1 MHLQSSSNTVSL
13 LQKNTVPPASHQT
26 MVVLRFF
33 VITYLIGMVILS
45 VEQFL
50 SLPSNLGSVDFWNML
65 FLPVCWWYL
74 VHTRQAIRF
83 PYIVGMWFILL
94 GSFIGTFSSFNPMA
108 SFIFL
113 AKEIYLYFWF
123 ATVTLVLTSLEQ
135 AVVQRVVLAWT
146 TVAVLHGILLVGEFV
161 SPNFYGFVISILGRI
176 GNVDARYL
184 GRPAGLFENPVW
196 AALFQL
202 MGFVPLL
209 LAGLRRELTLL
220 LGVVLLLGILAA
232 ASLGAFSALLGGL
245 AVAIFLLLLIGGH
258 TKFLI
263 WLATITVIATGLFLY
278 TISQLPDILAR
289 LEHLTTDRAAH
300 TAGER
305 LDLWGSGTEIL
316 FSPKSIFGVGPSNY
330 RDFIEN
336 KTLHNDFLEF
346 GVERGVIGLLG
357 LALFTGEAWNNAA
370 KILLGQIKSRDTTR
384 PSGVIFI
391 AMLFG
396 VLLESNAHQIFHFRS
411 IWLAL
416 ALLETTHL
424 KMTSSFTEA
433 VTRQGEERGE
443 SPHSSFKLQSQADR
457 IQRGRVV
464 VEFIGSTGSGKTTVI
479 NKVYHRLK
487 KTSKVTTSI
496 ELATDMVG
504 FRGLKHPTLQNLV
517 MEFISFP
524 VFIFTLYKHNNF
536 LRQTIKIFWRTTGF
550 SIQTIHNL
558 RSMVRK
564 IGMYEIT
571 KRFGNYQFILVDEGP
586 ILAAHMFVPAG
597 NTYTAEEITRFADLL
612 PLPDL
617 IVYIRASVDT
627 IIKRTLERADPPRE
641 VEINNQPKMEEYI
654 KRTVALFDQLTQAEN
669 LRPRL
674 LIVESLDI
682 TSAGYDQIIDN
693 ICQEILDRSASKN
706 NFNSSKKIKPL
717 LK

>member
-1 MHLQSSSNTVSL
+1 MQSQPYSQTVSL
-13 LQKNTVPPASHQT
+13 LVGNTAPPPSRLT
-26 MVVLRFF
+26 SVLRFA
-33 VITYLIGMVILS
+33 VITYLLGMAVLS

-50 SLPSNLGSVDFWNML
+50 SLPSNLGSVDFWNLL

-74 VHTRQAIRF
+74 IHTRQAVRF
-83 PYIVGMWFILL
+83 PYILGMWFILL
-94 GSFIGTFSSFNPMA
+94 GSFIGTFFSFDPIA

-123 ATVTLVLTSLEQ
+123 VTVTLVLTNLEP
-135 AVVQRVVLAWT
+135 VIMRRVVLAWT
-146 TVAVLHGILLVGEFV
+146 TVVVLHGILLVAEFV
-161 SPNFYGFVISILGRI
+161 SPDFYGFIISILGSI
-176 GNVDARYL
+176 GNVDVRYL

-209 LAGLRRELTLL
+209 LADFRRELTLL
-220 LGVVLLLGILAA
+220 LGIVLLLSILAT
-232 ASLGAFSALLGGL
+232 ASLGALSALLGAL
-245 AVAIFLLLLIGGH
+245 AVAVLLLLLMGGH
-258 TKFLI
+258 MKFLI
-263 WLATITVIATGLFLY
+263 WLATVAILAIGLFLFS
-278 TISQLPDILAR
+278 ISQSPDVLAR

-316 FSPKSIFGVGPSNY
+316 FSPKSILGVGPSNY
-330 RDFIEN
+330 RDFFEN

-357 LALFTGEAWNNAA
+357 LVIFTGEAWNNAA
-370 KILLGQIKSRDTTR
+370 KVLLSQIKSGSTAR

-396 VLLESNAHQIFHFRS
+396 ILLESNAHQIFHFRS
-411 IWLAL
+411 VWLAL

-424 KMTSSFTEA
+424 KLASTSTGAGNS
-433 VTRQGEERGE
+433 QEEGRGE
-443 SPHSSFKLQSQADR
+443 KSYPAKKLLPQMDR
-457 IQRGRVV
+457 IHGGRVV
-464 VEFIGSTGSGKTTVI
+464 VEFIGSTGAGKTTVI
-479 NKVYHRLK
+479 NEVYHRLA
-487 KTSKVTTSI
+487 KTSQVTTSI
-496 ELATDMVG
+496 DLATGMLG
-504 FRGLKHPTLQNLV
+504 LRGVTNPTLQNLA
-517 MEFISFP
+517 MEFISLPF
-524 VFIFTLYKHNNF
+524 FIFTLYKYNKF
-536 LRQTIKIFWRTTGF
+536 LRHTIKIFWRTTGF

-558 RSMVRK
+558 RSLVRK

-571 KRFGNYQFILVDEGP
+571 KYLGKNQVILVDEGP

-597 NTYTAEEITRFADLL
+597 NTYTPEEITRFTDLL

-627 IIKRTLERADPPRE
+627 IVKRTLRRADPPRE
-641 VEINNQPKMEEYI
+641 VELNNPARMETYI
-654 KRTVALFDQLTQAEN
+654 KRTVDLFDQITLAEN

-674 LIVESLDI
+674 LVVESLEI
-682 TSAGYDQIIDN
+682 ASPGFDQVIDS
-693 ICQEILDRSASKN
+693 IYQAILDRN
-706 NFNSSKKIKPL
+706 PQFKKSNLQK
-717 LK
+717 